1 MSDLISKIATGE
13 SPMEVSDEI
22 KQMLMQKALERIETV
37 RPHVVSDMFDLED
50 SSEEEWDIKMKSY
63 RQFISESINIAGDF
77 NGNLYINDSRTSW
90 WIFCCRPQHSDIDI
104 RLTTRSNNGRYTA
117 AFDMLLIKNEL

>member
-22 KQMLMQKALERIETV
+22 KQMLMQTALERIETV

-50 SSEEEWDIKMKSY
+50 NTEEE
-63 RQFISESINIAGDF
+63 
-77 NGNLYINDSRTSW
+77 
-90 WIFCCRPQHSDIDI
+90 
-104 RLTTRSNNGRYTA
+104 
-117 AFDMLLIKNEL
+117 